1 MYIFVAIY
9 YHNVEHW
16 PEFAFVLC
24 CECCV
29 VLLFCVVFLAL
40 YDVALDASVVTTQ
53 PTNIGLSSSNSF
65 PSSSSGSVQACHL
78 HKKLKSKI

>member
-40 YDVALDASVVTTQ
+40 YDVALDANAVATVSVVFCCFV
-53 PTNIGLSSSNSF
+53 GVMCL
-65 PSSSSGSVQACHL
+65 
-78 HKKLKSKI
+78 